1 MRPQCGLGWVR
12 GMSNKLSFSVS
23 KRMEPGSDRFRAV
36 SRDFGRPCA
45 DRVDKPPK
53 QPPLALRR
61 RVTPRR
67 GGAGNP
73 GACKK
78 RSRRGRTRCSTRP
91 QANQLCDRV
100 GQKMLTFCF
109 RAPRGGRTVL
119 ALQKRPRYAPGPPGP
134 ASRKAFREAGASPRA
149 ESPAVSEYSWGKK
162 C

>member
-1 MRPQCGLGWVR
+1 MLRLDLGPRSDNAHKRGKKRVVVIGASGPWGGRHSAEGSRWCYSRPQIGPR
-12 GMSNKLSFSVS
+12 G
-23 KRMEPGSDRFRAV
+23 PGSDRFRAV
-36 SRDFGRPCA
+36 SCDFGRPCA

-73 GACKK
+73 GACQK
-78 RSRRGRTRCSTRP
+78 RSRRGRIRCSTRP

-100 GQKMLTFCF
+100 GQKMLTFCVF
-109 RAPRGGRTVL
+109 
-119 ALQKRPRYAPGPPGP
+119 
-134 ASRKAFREAGASPRA
+134 SGASGWSDSFSAA
-149 ESPAVSEYSWGKK
+149 ETAPLRTRTPGA